1 MSRPL
6 LGALA
11 GLALVPAC
19 RAPRSSAPVQPPEAR
34 VATTEA
40 RASATESAVRSI
52 EAGQLDQA
60 RALLDRLVLDEH
72 RARARQELAS
82 GAPEDALLAID
93 RALALAPEDPELR
106 LLKADASLR
115 LAETRIAAGGGS
127 GALIEGTLMDA
138 LEAYRAT
145 GESAHALFGASRA
158 AWLLGRTDEGLAL
171 ARRGLTLLGPEEA
184 GASLGQLVQSP
195 QRIHAEQVFA
205 AYVQAQAA
213 GAEEARALALECEE
227 ALGRV
232 LGRTMDDPW
241 AWRSLADLH
250 EREGRAAQARDA
262 CLLGLKRLPADAGL
276 LERLTRTAAAAGGPA
291 TAVALL
297 EAHLALHGP
306 LAATRWHLA
315 VARFQVALAGLKGPP
330 RELAPAPFQA
340 SEAEFQAL
348 GEELADY
355 GEAALGYAVVSR
367 LARGWCAFHAGDL
380 QRARAVFL
388 SLDELRPRGVEW
400 SLPGELES
408 GIQGLYLVA
417 DALGQR
423 EEKAGAGEVFE
434 TLHALQPEVVDWA
447 NNAGFFLRD
456 AAYDLES
463 DGRDLCRAARG
474 RITNPEAR
482 AELRALAGL
491 DAEPPGS
498 EAERAAFERAA
509 NERLARAR
517 ALMPRSWNAYR
528 VAAELA
534 PEDVRVLNDAALVLV
549 YYLHHDLEWAE
560 EVLLRAVELGGPQL
574 EAKRAALALEESP
587 ERAQALEAEI
597 ALLEEAWGD
606 AHQNLGVLAWVH
618 RHEREA
624 AERWLVRALEIG
636 PERLPVKNSLLPQVR
651 GELAPEEDDVWDLLS
666 WAQPCKTP

>member
-6 LGALA
+6 LGALV

-19 RAPRSSAPVQPPEAR
+19 RSQRPAPPAQRPPAQ
-34 VATTEA
+34 VAAEA
-40 RASATESAVRSI
+40 RASVTENAVRSI
-52 EAGQLDQA
+52 EAGELDEA

-72 RARARQELAS
+72 LARARQELAS

-115 LAETRIAAGGGS
+115 LAETKIAAGGGS
-127 GALIEGTLMDA
+127 GALIEGALADA
-138 LEAYRAT
+138 LEAYLAA

-171 ARRGLTLLGPEEA
+171 ARRGLTLLGPEEVE
-184 GASLGQLVQSP
+184 GRLGELVQSP

-205 AYVQAQAA
+205 AYVQARAA

-232 LGRTMDDPW
+232 LGRALDDPW
-241 AWRSLADLH
+241 AWRTLADLH
-250 EREGRAAQARDA
+250 EREGRAAEARDA
-262 CLLGLKRLPADAGL
+262 CLRGLKRRPADAEL
-276 LERLTRTAAAAGGPA
+276 LARLTRTAEAAAGPQA
-291 TAVALL
+291 AVALL

-306 LAATRWHLA
+306 LPAARWQLA
-315 VARFQVALAGLKGPP
+315 VARFRVALAGLTAEP
-330 RELAPAPFQA
+330 RALAPAPFEA
-340 SEAEFQAL
+340 SEAEFRAL
-348 GEELADY
+348 GAELTDHA
-355 GEAALGYAVVSR
+355 EAALGYAVVSR
-367 LARGWCAFHAGDL
+367 LAQGWCAFHAGEL
-380 QRARAVFL
+380 ERARSTFL
-388 SLDELRPRGVEW
+388 SLEELRPRGLEW

-408 GIQGLYLVA
+408 GIQGLFLVA
-417 DALGQR
+417 DAHGQR
-423 EEKAGAGEVFE
+423 EEKEAAGEVFE
-434 TLHALQPEVVDWA
+434 ALHALQPEVLDWA

-456 AAYDLES
+456 AALDLER
-463 DGRDLCRAARG
+463 DGRTLCRAARG

-491 DAEPPGS
+491 AAEPPGS

-517 ALMPRSWNAYR
+517 TLMPRSWSAYHA
-528 VAAELA
+528 AAELA

-560 EVLLRAVELGGPQL
+560 QALLRCVELGEPQL
-574 EAKRAALALEESP
+574 EAKRAALAAEESP
-587 ERAQALEAEI
+587 ERAQALEAELE
-597 ALLEEAWGD
+597 LLTEAWGD

-618 RHEREA
+618 RREREA
-624 AERWLVRALEIG
+624 AERWLVKSLEIW
-636 PERLPVKNSLLPQVR
+636 PARMPVKNSLLPQVR
-651 GELAPEEDDVWDLLS
+651 GELAPEEDDVWNLLE

>member
-1 MSRPL
+1 MSRLP

-11 GLALVPAC
+11 GLALLPAC
-19 RAPRSSAPVQPPEAR
+19 RAARPTPTVQPKVP

-40 RASATESAVRSI
+40 RASAAESAVRSI
-52 EAGQLDQA
+52 EAGELDEA
-60 RALLDRLVLDEH
+60 RALLDRLVLDEQ
-72 RARARQELAS
+72 RARARQELAA

-115 LAETRIAAGGGS
+115 LAETRIAAGSGS
-127 GALIEGTLMDA
+127 GALIEGVLLDA
-138 LEAYRAT
+138 LEAYQAA

-171 ARRGLTLLGPEEA
+171 ARRGLTLLGPEDEA
-184 GASLGQLVQSP
+184 GLGQLVQSP

-205 AYVQAQAA
+205 AYLQAAAA

-232 LGRTMDDPW
+232 LGRAMGDAW
-241 AWRSLADLH
+241 AWRTLADLH
-250 EREGRAAQARDA
+250 EREGRAAQAREA
-262 CLLGLKRLPADAGL
+262 CLLGLKRLPADAAL
-276 LERLTRTAAAAGGPA
+276 LERLTRTAAAAEGPA
-291 TAVALL
+291 AAVALL
-297 EAHLALHGP
+297 EAHRTLHGP
-306 LAATRWHLA
+306 LAATRWNLA
-315 VARFQVALAGLKGPP
+315 VARFQAALAGLVGEP

-340 SEAEFQAL
+340 SEAEFRAL
-348 GEELADY
+348 GAELPDY
-355 GEAALGYAVVSR
+355 AEAALGYAVVSR

-380 QRARAVFL
+380 EGARATFL

-408 GIQGLYLVA
+408 GIQGLFLVA
-417 DALGQR
+417 DAHGQR
-423 EEKAGAGEVFE
+423 AEKEAAGEVFE
-434 TLHALQPEVVDWA
+434 TLHRLQPEVLDWA
-447 NNAGFFLRD
+447 NNAGLFLRD
-456 AAYDLES
+456 AAYDLERS
-463 DGRDLCRAARG
+463 GRTLCRAARG

-491 DAEPPGS
+491 ASEPPGS
-498 EAERAAFERAA
+498 SAERTAFEQAA

-517 ALMPRSWNAYR
+517 ALMPRSWAAYR

-560 EVLLRAVELGGPQL
+560 QALLRCVELGGPQL

-587 ERAQALEAEI
+587 ERAQALEDEI

-618 RHEREA
+618 RREREA
-624 AERWLVRALEIG
+624 AERWLVRALEIW
-636 PERLPVKNSLLPQVR
+636 PARLPVKNSLLPQVR